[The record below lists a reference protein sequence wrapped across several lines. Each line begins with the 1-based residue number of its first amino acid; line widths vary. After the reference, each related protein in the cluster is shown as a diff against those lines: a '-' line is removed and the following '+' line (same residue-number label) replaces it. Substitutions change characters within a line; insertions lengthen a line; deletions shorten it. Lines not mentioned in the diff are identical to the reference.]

1 MHTDHAARGP
11 ARRAGI
17 TAVASCL
24 PEREVTSRQLQERI
38 AAASGLPLPARMLE
52 RATGIA
58 SRRAAAEDEYASTL
72 AARAARTALER
83 AGLAPYDVDLL
94 LFASA
99 TRDVVEPATAHI
111 VQAELGSRAH
121 ALDVTNACNSFVNG
135 IDTAR
140 SMILAGRARR
150 ALVVTGE
157 TPSRAVRY
165 APSGPRQL
173 RDGFAGYTFGDAGA
187 AVVLEAVERGGIL
200 DVDTETHSRHWP
212 VGGIFGG
219 GSRHP
224 RGDEHTYFHGDGG
237 ELRAV
242 FEKVGTSVLDR
253 MRQRTGLTWDDFRH
267 VLVHQVTVPYLDR
280 FVELTGV
287 PRDRL
292 VVTVPELGNMASAT
306 LGVQLDRVHERLRP
320 GDRVLFVGLGG
331 GVSIMTMVWEK
342 A

>member
-1 MHTDHAARGP
+1 MHIDHTVRGGV
-11 ARRAGI
+11 RRAGI

-24 PEREVTSRQLQERI
+24 PDLEVTSEVLQQRLV
-38 AAASGLPLPARMLE
+38 AASGVSLPARGIE
-52 RATGIA
+52 RATGITA
-58 SRRAAAEDEYASTL
+58 RRAVADDEYASTL
-72 AARAARTALER
+72 AVRAARTALDR
-83 AGLAPYDVDLL
+83 AELAPHDVDLL
-94 LFASA
+94 VFASA
-99 TRDVVEPATAHI
+99 TRDVAEPATAHI

-140 SMILAGRARR
+140 AMILAGRARR

-157 TPSRAVRY
+157 TPSRAVRHE
-165 APSGPRQL
+165 PTGPDQF

-200 DVDTETHSRHWP
+200 DVATETHSEHWS

-224 RGDEHTYFHGDGG
+224 RGDEHTYFHGDGS
-237 ELRAV
+237 ELREV

-253 MRQRTGLTWDDFRH
+253 MRQRTGLAWDDFRH
-267 VLVHQVTVPYLDR
+267 ILVHQVTVPYLER

-306 LGVQLDRVHERLRP
+306 LGVQLDRVHEELRA